1 MFTYTKQVKSSH
13 DKSKVGKEIVAII
26 LQDKDFWSRCE
37 HIVKVSEPL
46 MRVLWL
52 IDNEEK
58 SAMSYLYK
66 VMDKAKEAIKTK
78 LKNKVSQYR
87 LYIWVIDARSII
99 CSKLFFLSYNLIL
112 AFFFKTRGGYSRFA

>member
-1 MFTYTKQVKSSH
+1 MK
-13 DKSKVGKEIVAII
+13 
-26 LQDKDFWSRCE
+26 
-37 HIVKVSEPL
+37 
-46 MRVLWL
+46 VLWL